1 MPNLLGI
8 TAYLCHILASMRS
21 GAGTQPRLVMKK
33 SVLLAA
39 FAVIAILITTSRAT
53 AQSDVAFYA
62 VFKTQVFEQ
71 GNPIAPALRE
81 QDSQNDRHPLSFGVF
96 IATTASNSVSSATI
110 QAPGGN
116 PLVISPNDGGDSSF
130 NFSAGFETKLELDS
144 GYGDGDYTVVINAA
158 NDGQKTIT
166 LNLSGDTYPNAP
178 RISNLLAGR
187 AIDHTSDFTLTWDAF
202 VGGGANDIIMVE
214 VEQDSS
220 TNSSTVFATP
230 SPGAPGQLIGTATSV
245 VIPANTLSPG
255 SSYEIT
261 VRFIKGV
268 TQTAVY
274 ASGLSGYMKETRAV
288 LMTVGTGAADSQAPQ
303 LSNTKPRFGEHGVTD
318 TSVVV
323 FEFNEA
329 MDTGV
334 TVGSAITW
342 AGLANPAGFAYSWSA
357 DARRLFCNYTNNL
370 PLNTRVTWTL
380 NPSGASEVL
389 QDAAGNDLPSNF
401 TGEFNTATNSSAG
414 LPAVESLI
422 LLKGQ
427 ALFQSNA
434 TPVNVSQYF
443 VKVEGELRGLNTA
456 SALKVSGP
464 NGGPLEA
471 MDEHSGDSLELVG
484 FYAEKSDLDTFI
496 PNGSYTND
504 FTTFRDGDKSIVL
517 TVSADNYPNDPTI
530 QNIGN
535 LASVDPNAALNLS
548 WGAFAGGTVDDF
560 IGIEIENDQGR
571 TIYES
576 PSPTEG
582 GFLNGTATG
591 TSIPAGT
598 LAPGRTYEAQLTFG
612 KVVDTETNAYPGV
625 LAVAV
630 FVKVTEFELT
640 TTGSPIVPRLETV
653 GLNNGQ
659 FQLRVR
665 GEYRKI
671 YTVQYSQSLTNNM
684 WQDVFSSN
692 TDSVSTNGTGAVEIT
707 DHGSNG
713 SMLRFYRA
721 YEGFNNQQNN
731 QGGGAN

>member
-1 MPNLLGI
+1 
-8 TAYLCHILASMRS
+8 MRF
-21 GAGTQPRLVMKK
+21 GAGPQSRLAMKK
-33 SVLLAA
+33 NVLLAV
-39 FAVIAILITTSRAT
+39 FTLIAALCLTPRAA

-71 GNPIAPALRE
+71 ENPVAPALRE
-81 QDSQNDRHPLSFGVF
+81 EDSQNNRQPLSFGVF
-96 IATTASNSVSSATI
+96 IATTASNSVNSATI

-116 PLVISPNDGGDSSF
+116 PLAVSPNDGGESSF
-130 NFSAGFETKLELDS
+130 NFSAGFETKFELDAV
-144 GYGDGDYTVVINAA
+144 YGDGDYTVVINAV

-178 RISNLLAGR
+178 RISNLIAGR
-187 AIDHTSDFTLTWDAF
+187 AIDHTGDFTLTWDAF
-202 VGGGANDIIMVE
+202 TGGSASDIIMVE
-214 VEQDSS
+214 VEQDGAS
-220 TNSSTVFATP
+220 NSSTVFSTP

-245 VIPANTLSPG
+245 VIPANTLSAG
-255 SSYEIT
+255 SSYDLT
-261 VRFIKGV
+261 VRFIKSV
-268 TQTAVY
+268 TQTAVH
-274 ASGLSGYMKETRAV
+274 ASGLAGYMKETRAN
-288 LMTVGTGAADSQAPQ
+288 LMTIGAGPADTQVPQ
-303 LSNTKPRFGEHGVTD
+303 LSNTKPRFGERDVTD

-334 TVGSAITW
+334 SVGDAINWTGV
-342 AGLANPAGFAYSWSA
+342 ADAAGFAYSWSS
-357 DARRLFCNYTNNL
+357 DGRTLYCNYTNNL
-370 PLNTRVTWTL
+370 PLNTRITWTL
-380 NPSGASEVL
+380 NPSGATVNL
-389 QDAAGNDLPSNF
+389 RDATGNNLPSNF
-401 TGEFNTATNSSAG
+401 TGEFNTASNSSAG
-414 LPAVESLI
+414 MPAVESLI

-443 VKVEGELRGLNTA
+443 VRVEGDLRGLNTV
-456 SALKVSGP
+456 SALTVSGP
-464 NGGPLEA
+464 NGGPLQA
-471 MDEHSGDSLELVG
+471 MDEHSGDSLDLVG

-504 FTTFRDGDKSIVL
+504 FTTFRDGNKSIVL
-517 TVSADNYPNDPTI
+517 TITADNYPNDPTI
-530 QNIGN
+530 QNFGN
-535 LASVDPNAALNLS
+535 LTSVDPNTALNLS
-548 WGAFAGGTVDDF
+548 WGAFSGGTAEDF

-576 PSPTEG
+576 ASPTEA
-582 GFLNGTATG
+582 GFLTGTATG

-598 LAPGRTYEAQLTFG
+598 LAPGRTYECQLTFG

-640 TTGSPIVPRLETV
+640 TTGTPIVPRLETV
-653 GLNNGQ
+653 GMNNGQ
-659 FQLRVR
+659 FQIRVR

-671 YTVQYSQSLTNNM
+671 YTVQYTQSLTNNM

-692 TDSVSTNGTGAVEIT
+692 TDLVSTNGTGTAEVT

-713 SMLRFYRA
+713 SMRRFYRA